1 MIASTQSFYERSQPH
16 HSWLRFNGDG
26 DSELMKRSKIA
37 ETVRQRMAHSV
48 FLYHQSACNWRLAQ
62 RAASATCLKLG
73 MFRVLPCQEPASQ
86 HHWRQKSEG
95 INGINMIMLTSG
107 ERLHLVIIG
116 VSMVIDSRKAPRSV
130 ASHNGSRNI
139 LSVCSTTVQVQD

>member
-1 MIASTQSFYERSQPH
+1 MIASTQSFYERIQPH
-16 HSWLRFNGDG
+16 HSWLRFDGDG

-86 HHWRQKSEG
+86 HHWRQKSESAWLLTAG
-95 INGINMIMLTSG
+95 KPQGLWPAIMGRETSYQFAALLYRYRI
-107 ERLHLVIIG
+107 ESNLL
-116 VSMVIDSRKAPRSV
+116 A
-130 ASHNGSRNI
+130 
-139 LSVCSTTVQVQD
+139 TTLCCIFD